1 MSDHDIQMI
10 AIGFAIGVDL
20 MLILQLVYGI
30 LDDRRDR
37 KTAHAARALLDDARA
52 KADA

>member
-1 MSDHDIQMI
+1 MSDHDVQLLAEGA
-10 AIGFAIGVDL
+10 AIGMYI
-20 MLILQLVYGI
+20 MLILQLLYWN

-37 KTAHAARALLDDARA
+37 KVERAARALLDEARA

>member
-20 MLILQLVYGI
+20 MLILQLVYRI
-30 LDDRRDR
+30 RDDRRDR
-37 KTAHAARALLDDARA
+37 KVERAARALLEDARA